1 MPFFSARCLA
11 GFYRPFTRHYTPNV
25 SISTEHKQKGAAGRM
40 KEYAK
45 TFYKSITWQR
55 TREAYASS
63 KRYLCER
70 CLAKG
75 IQRYGDTVHH
85 KTFITPENISDPDIT
100 LNWDNLQLLCRDC
113 HADIHRGKKRYKAD
127 KEGRISIRE

>member
-1 MPFFSARCLA
+1 
-11 GFYRPFTRHYTPNV
+11 
-25 SISTEHKQKGAAGRM
+25 M

-45 TFYKSITWQR
+45 GFYKSITWQK

-70 CLAKG
+70 CLNKG

-85 KTFITPENISDPDIT
+85 KTFITPYNIDDPDIT
-100 LNWDNLQLLCRDC
+100 LNWDNLMLLCRDC
-113 HADIHRGKKRYKAD
+113 HAAIHRGKKRYKAD
-127 KEGRISIRE
+127 KDGRIKIYG